1 MKKLFLALSCAVLTL
16 STVACNN
23 EEDMPTPVSGQQN
36 TIEASFPKG
45 AKVKTLNVNVPDLQ
59 RTRAAEDANG
69 LEYWSAFNND
79 THDIKIRYAVYDN
92 ENHLFYSSDEAPEE
106 VTTTTGSF
114 NLKVPMPETENG
126 GCTIFVWADKLGKA
140 GHDNYQGY
148 RIDWENMTVS
158 MPMVAQNGALA
169 NLSKLG
175 DAWGCEADLNES
187 TSNITLQRKMSQIIL
202 ATDEFELKSIAEQFG
217 NNSLVCYYWFGKDG
231 EDNSTR
237 ESGYVVDKW
246 NWRTQEITFSKRP
259 QFALMDCIPMAYTPF
274 KFKDRTLYPILS
286 AYYFTD
292 WDKATGKTNTQ
303 HSING
308 MNTLYFSIKTGS
320 ITQTNEGDFTK
331 TIECTNSFCGSPNTR
346 RVFYPKHYS
355 EGEGGIFTSG
365 NGEIQCNIDQ
375 DFLFTLGN
383 KLDK

>member
-1 MKKLFLALSCAVLTL
+1 MKKLFLALTCAVLTL

-59 RTRAAEDANG
+59 RTRAGEVANG
-69 LEYWSAFNND
+69 LDYWSAFNND
-79 THDIKIRYAVYDN
+79 THDIKIRYAVYDD
-92 ENHLFYSSDEAPEE
+92 EDQLFYCSDEASEE
-106 VTTTTGSF
+106 VTTSTSSF

-148 RIDWENMTVS
+148 RIDWENMTVM
-158 MPMVAQNGALA
+158 MPSVSREGAIA
-169 NLSKLG
+169 KLSKLG
-175 DAWGCEADLNES
+175 DAWCCEADLNES
-187 TSNITLQRKMSQIIL
+187 TSNITLKRKMSQIIL

-217 NNSLVCYYWFGKDG
+217 NKSLTCYYWFGKEG

-237 ESGYVVDKW
+237 DSGYVVDKW
-246 NWRTQEITFSKRP
+246 NWRTQEITFKQRT
-259 QFALMDCIPMAYTPF
+259 QFALFDCIPMEYTPF
-274 KFKDRTLYPILS
+274 MCGNRILYPLLS
-286 AYYFTD
+286 AYYFSD
-292 WDKATGKTNTQ
+292 YDKMAPGMPKSQ
-303 HSING
+303 HALNNINDI
-308 MNTLYFSIKTGS
+308 YFSVES
-320 ITQTNEGDFTK
+320 GDFNK
-331 TIECTNSFCGSPNTR
+331 TIKCKNGQVGNPNVRLIFT
-346 RVFYPKHYS
+346 PKHYS

-375 DFLFTLGN
+375 YWNTINTNF
-383 KLDK
+383 